1 MLISLHD
8 KVPFM
13 EHAVKCVF
21 AESLT
26 FLNSGWFISGITVSL
41 VSYSYYLWLFFFL
54 LSTGC
59 NFGGAVT
66 LLSSSSASYVC
77 ILTFNRTGIS
87 LAYMSFLQTLT
98 IILLNIPMRKNNIHA
113 PFCWSKT
120 VGLACCYVAI
130 GILLHSLLQA
140 KEQNIQLLIF
150 DLDYKKAHL
159 TLFQST

>member
-26 FLNSGWFISGITVSL
+26 FLNSGWFISGTTVSP
-41 VSYSYYLWLFFFL
+41 VPYSYYLLLFFFFL
-54 LSTGC
+54 FYFPLDVILAEQLFLSPPALWAMSVYSHLTGQE
-59 NFGGAVT
+59 FPWP
-66 LLSSSSASYVC
+66 
-77 ILTFNRTGIS
+77 IF
-87 LAYMSFLQTLT
+87 LAYMSFLRTST

-120 VGLACCYVAI
+120 VELAYCCVNSFASQ
-130 GILLHSLLQA
+130 GIDLGHPTSNPLSSL
-140 KEQNIQLLIF
+140 
-150 DLDYKKAHL
+150 
-159 TLFQST
+159 